1 MKIIDLSLPIDDKAF
16 EVHKVEIERVS
27 HKAGVE
33 KFNRVIMGKTLAG
46 KIKYALGQR
55 IVKKEDL
62 PDEEF
67 LSLEIVHSP
76 VHIGT
81 HLDYSFH
88 YGSKSEG
95 RPAKTADE
103 ITLEWCYQDAVKLDL
118 TFKKPNETINSS
130 DIENAL
136 FKINYK
142 LKPLDIVLLHTGA
155 DKLYGGPK
163 YFSDY
168 PGVDVSAI
176 DFLLDKGIKIFGV
189 DTMGIDRPYRFMLKE
204 FLEKKDVKAL
214 YPAHFYGRKREFIHI
229 ERLANLEK
237 LPASGFKII
246 CFPIRI
252 KTTGAAWAR
261 VVGILD

>member
-1 MKIIDLSLPIDDKAF
+1 MKIIDLSLPIDEKAF
-16 EVHKVEIERVS
+16 EVHKVSIERIS

-46 KIKYALGQR
+46 KLQYALGKR
-55 IVKKEDL
+55 IVKKEEL

-67 LSLEIVHSP
+67 LSLEIVHAP

-88 YGSKSEG
+88 YGTRSEG
-95 RPAKTADE
+95 RSSKTSEE
-103 ITLEWCYQDAVKLDL
+103 IPLEYCYQDGVKLDL
-118 TFKKPNETINSS
+118 SYKKANEVIKAE
-130 DIENAL
+130 DIKLAL
-136 FKINYK
+136 EKINYQ
-142 LKPLDIVLLHTGA
+142 LKSLDIVLLYTGA
-155 DKLYGGPK
+155 DKLYGGAK
-163 YFSDY
+163 YFTDY

-176 DFLLDKGIKIFGV
+176 DYLLDRGIKIFGV

-204 FLEKKDVKAL
+204 FLETKDPKTF

-229 ERLANLEK
+229 ERLANLDK
-237 LPASGFKII
+237 LPGHGFKII

-252 KTTGAAWAR
+252 KNTGAAWAR
-261 VVGILD
+261 VVALLD

>member
-1 MKIIDLSLPIDDKAF
+1 MKIIDLSLPIDEKAF
-16 EVHKVEIERVS
+16 EVHKVSIERVS

-33 KFNRVIMGKTLAG
+33 KFNRVIMGKTLLG
-46 KIKYALGQR
+46 KIKYALGER
-55 IVKKEDL
+55 IIKKEQL

-67 LSLEIVHSP
+67 LSLEIVHAP

-88 YGSKSEG
+88 YGSRSEN
-95 RPAKTADE
+95 RASKTADE
-103 ITLEWCYQDAVKLDL
+103 IPLEYCYQDGLKLDL
-118 TFKKPNETINSS
+118 THKKPNEVIKAE
-130 DIENAL
+130 DIKQAL
-136 FKINYK
+136 KKINYQ

-155 DKLYGGPK
+155 DKLYGGPE

-168 PGVDVSAI
+168 PGVDPSAI
-176 DFLLDKGIKIFGV
+176 DYLLDCGIKIFGV

-204 FLEKKDVKAL
+204 FLETKDPKTF
-214 YPAHFYGRKREFIHI
+214 YPAHFYGRIKEFIHI

-237 LPASGFKII
+237 LPNYGFKVI

-252 KTTGAAWAR
+252 KNTGAAWAR
-261 VVGILD
+261 VVALLD

>member
-1 MKIIDLSLPIDDKAF
+1 MKIIDLSLPIDEEAF
-16 EVHKVEIERVS
+16 EVHKVEIERIL

-33 KFNRVIMGKTLAG
+33 KFNRVIMGKTWLG
-46 KIKYALGQR
+46 RLKYCLGQR
-55 IVKKEDL
+55 ILKKEEL

-95 RPAKTADE
+95 RASKTADE
-103 ITLEWCYQDAVKLDL
+103 IPLEYCYQDAVRLD
-118 TFKKPNETINSS
+118 FRHKKPAEAVTAQ
-130 DIENAL
+130 DIEAAL
-136 FKINYK
+136 KKINYA
-142 LKPLDIVLLHTGA
+142 LKALDIVLLWTGA
-155 DKLYGGPK
+155 DKLFGSPK

-168 PGVDVSAI
+168 PGIDISAVDY
-176 DFLLDKGIKIFGV
+176 LLDRGVKIFGV
-189 DTMGIDRPYRFMLKE
+189 DTMGIDRPYKFMLKE
-204 FLEKKDVKAL
+204 FLEKKAPL

-237 LPASGFKII
+237 LPDFGFKLI
-246 CFPIRI
+246 CFPVRI
-252 KTTGAAWAR
+252 KNTGAAWAR
-261 VVGILD
+261 AVAML